1 MQNKYQFASIVD
13 FETLLYVLEQFTE
26 AVMSYSRLGMR
37 RAELT

>member
-1 MQNKYQFASIVD
+1 MQNKCQFAIVD

-26 AVMSYSRLGMR
+26 AVMSSSRLGMR